1 LQVAAQISPCT
12 WTLIGNKQCE
22 QFMPIEHYWLNIVG
36 YNMSDVL
43 ENYVGSGLILF
54 KIFIQSAGLN
64 ERLLT

>member
-1 LQVAAQISPCT
+1 MDFN
-12 WTLIGNKQCE
+12 WE
-22 QFMPIEHYWLNIVG
+22 QAMRTVHAIEHCWLNIVG

-64 ERLLT
+64 EPLLT